1 MIKYKLLCKNCD
13 LTFDSWFA
21 SSNEYDRLKKKK
33 LIICH
38 NCNSQKIDKS
48 VMSPKLIKGNLK
60 IKEKTNLEKFTKF
73 KKKINDYQKFI
84 KNNFKYVGENF
95 AFEARTIHYNNKKNT
110 EGIYGIASK
119 EDIRELKEEGID
131 TQTIPWFKEDKN
143 N

>member
-1 MIKYKLLCKNCD
+1 MIKYKLLCKNCE

-21 SSNEYDRLKKKK
+21 SSSEYDRLKKKK
-33 LIICH
+33 LINCH

-48 VMSPKLIKGNLK
+48 VMAPKLIKGNLK

-95 AFEARTIHYNNKKNT
+95 AFEARTIHYNNKKKT

-119 EDIRELKEEGID
+119 EDIRELKEEGMD
-131 TQTIPWFKEDKN
+131 TQIIPWFKEDKN

>member
-1 MIKYKLLCKNCD
+1 MIKYKLLCKNCE

-21 SSNEYDRLKKKK
+21 SSSEYDRLKKKK
-33 LIICH
+33 LINCH

-119 EDIRELKEEGID
+119 EDIRE
-131 TQTIPWFKEDKN
+131 
-143 N
+143 

>member
-1 MIKYKLLCKNCD
+1 MIKYKLLCKNCE
-13 LTFDSWFA
+13 LTFDSWFD

-33 LIICH
+33 LINCH

-48 VMSPKLIKGNLK
+48 VMAPKLIKGNLK
-60 IKEKTNLEKFTKF
+60 IKEKTNLEKFSKF

>member
-1 MIKYKLLCKNCD
+1 MIKYKLLCKNCE

-21 SSNEYDRLKKKK
+21 SSIEYDRLKKKK
-33 LIICH
+33 LINCH

>member
-1 MIKYKLLCKNCD
+1 MIKYKLECCD
-13 LTFDSWFA
+13 CEITFDSWFA

-48 VMSPKLIKGNLK
+48 IMAPKLIKGNLK

-95 AFEARTIHYNNKKNT
+95 AFEARTIHYNNKKKT

>member
-1 MIKYKLLCKNCD
+1 MIKYKLLCKNCE

-21 SSNEYDRLKKKK
+21 SSSEYDRLKKKK
-33 LIICH
+33 LINCH

-48 VMSPKLIKGNLK
+48 VMAPKLIKGNLK

-95 AFEARTIHYNNKKNT
+95 AQEARSIHYNNKKKSKN
-110 EGIYGIASK
+110 IYGNATA
-119 EDIRELKEEGID
+119 EEVAELKEEGIEGIES
-131 TQTIPWFKEDKN
+131 IPWIKEN
-143 N
+143 EN